1 MKIKEDIK
9 PISYLKSRSA
19 ELLAQINETHR
30 PVIITQNGEPRAV
43 IKDTESYEN
52 MVKSLNLMK
61 ILAHS
66 EKDIQEGNTIK
77 QETLFKQIEDALLK
91 KKIKKQTMKR
101 LRVEWSRQAS
111 KDLLNIIDYMSRD
124 SNDAAINIFEKIKSK
139 CESLNQTPERG
150 RIIPEL
156 KECGILV
163 IMN

>member
-43 IKDTESYEN
+43 IQDAESYEK

-66 EKDIQEGNTIK
+66 EKDIQAGNTVQ
-77 QETLFKQIEDALLK
+77 QETLFKQIEDNLLK
-91 KKIKKQTMKR
+91 KKTKNR
-101 LRVEWSRQAS
+101 R
-111 KDLLNIIDYMSRD
+111 
-124 SNDAAINIFEKIKSK
+124 
-139 CESLNQTPERG
+139 
-150 RIIPEL
+150 
-156 KECGILV
+156 
-163 IMN
+163 